1 MNTMNILADWIHAG
15 NVETLKQEG
24 AKVVKGGIAVF
35 FHENQI
41 YAVDNRC
48 PHLGFPLHMGS
59 LCDGILTCHWHHARF
74 DVCSGGT
81 LDPWADDVPVY
92 EVKLEDG
99 EVWINPQSKYAND
112 IAKYKNRLKEGLQ
125 QNIGIVIAKAVV
137 GLVEAKVPEA
147 DIAQIGIEY
156 GTTYGSGWNSGLT
169 ILTAMTHI
177 LPKLDKTGK
186 ILGLYQ
192 GLLHTARSS
201 SGKGQRHLLSPLP
214 SDEVTFERLVEWY
227 RSCIEV
233 RDTQGAERILLT
245 AIHKGASDDQLAEM
259 MLMAVT
265 DHFYLDGGHTF
276 DFHNKAFEALQYVE
290 KAQKEKVLTSLIPM
304 LGDPTRSE
312 ELHQWQAPIDLVTPL
327 KEVFAKLALNEVV
340 DFKPITE
347 EEENQIVQQLLSDQ
361 PLETTQLLIRVLING
376 GHPAHLAQLVAL
388 AAAERIVRF
397 HTQNDFSDWISV
409 LHTFTNAHA
418 VHERMRQSTH
428 PLLIRAIF
436 HGAISIYLDRFLN
449 VPAAARPKDSEPV
462 DINQPKKLLDLLDQ
476 RQQVNEAASWVMAF
490 LKGQGSSKELIN
502 QLGHALLREDADFHT
517 FQMYEAAIAEF
528 DGWEARKSPFAERAQ
543 ETMLLAAT
551 RYLAAHAPTAREL
564 SHTARIAWRL
574 HRGEKLFEDE

>member
-1 MNTMNILADWIHAG
+1 MNQQSNWIHAG
-15 NVETLKQEG
+15 NMEALKEEG

-35 FHENQI
+35 YHENTV

-99 EVWINPQSKYAND
+99 EVWVNPLSKHTND
-112 IAKYKNRLKEGLQ
+112 IEKYKNRLKEGLE

-137 GLVEAKVPEA
+137 GLVEANVAEA
-147 DIAQIGIEY
+147 VIARVGIEY

-169 ILTAMTHI
+169 ILTAMTRI

-186 ILGLYQ
+186 ILALYQ

-201 SGKGQRHLLSPLP
+201 SGREQRHLLSPLP
-214 SDEVTFERLVEWY
+214 SDDVSIARLIEWY
-227 RSCIEV
+227 RNCIEV

-245 AIHKGASDDQLAEM
+245 AIRKDVSDEQLADM

-290 KAQKEKVLTSLIPM
+290 NDKKNKVLSSLVPM
-304 LGDPTRSE
+304 LGSPTRSE
-312 ELHQWQAPIDLVTPL
+312 ELHQWQAPIDLVAPL
-327 KEVFAKLALNEVV
+327 QEAFGELSQSPSVEYRQLTEG
-340 DFKPITE
+340 E
-347 EEENQIVQQLLSDQ
+347 EEQIIQQLLSDE
-361 PLETTQLLIRVLING
+361 PLETTQLLTQVMISG
-376 GHPAHLAQLVAL
+376 GHPAHVAQLVSL

-397 HTQNDFSDWISV
+397 HTQNDFGDWIAV
-409 LHTFTNAHA
+409 LHTFTYAHA
-418 VHERMRQSTH
+418 VHERLRHSTD
-428 PLLIRAIF
+428 PLLIRAIY
-436 HGAISIYLDRFLN
+436 HGAMRIYLDRFLN
-449 VPAAARPKDSEPV
+449 VPAASRPENVKLIDTTHPE
-462 DINQPKKLLDLLDQ
+462 KLLDVMDQ
-476 RQQVNEAASWVMAF
+476 RQNVNEASHWVISF
-490 LKGQGSSKELIN
+490 LNNQGSPQQLIN

-517 FQMYEAAIAEF
+517 FQMYEAAIAEY
-528 DGWEARKSPFAERAQ
+528 DSWDLRTDSFAERAR
-543 ETMLLAAT
+543 ETMLLAVT

-564 SHTARIAWRL
+564 SHTARIATRL
-574 HRGEKLFEDE
+574 HRGERLFEEE